1 VKLTNLARTCAT
13 LIAGTALFGGVA
25 AAAGA
30 TSTFNVSTVITN
42 ACTVTDSGPANL
54 VPTYTPTSDSGTGAE
69 TSLNTFC
76 NGNAPTVAFTDAA
89 GSGSNA
95 FVMYD
100 GGAPLYYQISSN
112 PTCNGTS
119 GDIPIQEGA
128 PQNLSQGAQS
138 YEICAAVIAG
148 AGINTTVPAG
158 SYSDTVTYT
167 ISP

>member
-1 VKLTNLARTCAT
+1 MNLRNLTRTGTGLAAS
-13 LIAGTALFGGVA
+13 AALFASLASGA
-25 AAAGA
+25 LA
-30 TSTFNVSTVITN
+30 TSTFNVSTTITN

-54 VPTYTPTSDSGTGAE
+54 TPTYTPTTDSGTGSE
-69 TSLNTFC
+69 TNLNTFC

-89 GSGSNA
+89 GSGTNA

-100 GGAPLYYQISSN
+100 GAAPLYYQISSD

-119 GDIPIQEGA
+119 GDIPINEGA
-128 PQNLSQGAQS
+128 PQNLLQGGGS

-148 AGINTTVPAG
+148 VGINTTAPAG
-158 SYSDTVTYT
+158 SYTDTVTYT